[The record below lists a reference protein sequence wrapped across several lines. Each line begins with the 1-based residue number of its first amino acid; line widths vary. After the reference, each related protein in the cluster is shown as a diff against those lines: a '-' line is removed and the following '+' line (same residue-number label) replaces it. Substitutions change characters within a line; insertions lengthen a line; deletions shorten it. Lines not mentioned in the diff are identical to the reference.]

1 MDIRFLGMRMPE
13 KRSFIDI
20 LHQIK
25 NGDKLLRNQF
35 ISDYKP
41 FIIKSVS
48 QILNNK
54 YIEIENSEEYSIGLI
69 AFNEAID
76 KYKDDK
82 KCAFKKFSYQV
93 IQRRLI
99 DYRRQQKKNTALPF
113 SSFEMDETGD
123 FEEKFLKSDTFDH
136 VYHLEIREEFYSLVK
151 KLDDYGI
158 SLNDLVKTMP
168 KHKDSRKMCVKIAR
182 HIVEDK
188 NLYDKFKT
196 KKTIPIKN
204 LAKHIDVSQRT
215 VERNRKYII
224 TLALI
229 LQSDLEIIK
238 DWLFAKSCG

>member
-1 MDIRFLGMRMPE
+1 MDIKFLGMRMPE

-20 LHQIK
+20 LHQVQ

-35 ISDYKP
+35 ISDYRP

-48 QILNNK
+48 QILNNR
-54 YIEIENSEEYSIGLI
+54 YIDIENSEEYSIGLI

-99 DYRRQQKKNTALPF
+99 DYRRQQKNNIAIPF
-113 SSFEMDETGD
+113 SSFETDETGD

-136 VYHLEIREEFYSLVK
+136 VYHLEIREEFSSLIR

-168 KHKDSRKMCVKIAR
+168 KHKDSRKTCVKIAKY
-182 HIVEDK
+182 IVEDK
-188 NLYDKFKT
+188 NLYDKFKI
-196 KKTIPIKN
+196 KKTIPFKN
-204 LAKHIDVSQRT
+204 LEKYIDVSQRT

-229 LQSDLEIIK
+229 LKSDLEIIK
-238 DWLFAKSCG
+238 DYIDKFE